1 MEATIS
7 TPPVVYPEISPPAL
21 SSNKSKK
28 KLTKLEAIR
37 GFAAAYVVLH
47 HLFSKKLIIAGKDF
61 SVLFRF
67 GQETVILFF
76 LLSGFVIQYAYLK
89 SKDKSFKTF
98 FFKRFNR
105 IYIPLI
111 CVFIANY
118 IIILISNNNG
128 VSIDWAKLT
137 GNLLMLQDVG
147 SLKPNVICNP
157 FFGNTPLWS
166 LSYEWWFYMLFF
178 VIINKV
184 KDKSSVFVYGL
195 SIIAAVTY
203 VIYPNFVNR
212 ELMYLCIWW
221 IGADMARLYVDGEKI
236 NFKSLRVP
244 LGALMLNIVILIIN
258 VKLQHSKNTIGVS
271 PFLEVR
277 HFSFALISIIAS
289 ILWSKIKWT
298 GFNKTLGLFE
308 VLAPISFGIY
318 ISHWFLV
325 IEAHYFDKLIQNIT
339 LRYLSY
345 IMVCILF
352 SYLVERVIYVGL
364 NKVIL
369 KQAKV

>member
-1 MEATIS
+1 MEAKIL
-7 TPPVVYPEISPPAL
+7 TPPIETLTIP
-21 SSNKSKK
+21 SSKTGKK
-28 KLTKLEAIR
+28 KLTKLEALR

-47 HLFSKKLIIAGKDF
+47 HLFAKKLMIDGKDF

-67 GQETVILFF
+67 GQEAVILFF

-111 CVFIANY
+111 CVFIANH
-118 IIILISNNNG
+118 IVIILSNNG
-128 VSIDWAKLT
+128 RFTIDWFTLT

-157 FFGNTPLWS
+157 FLGNTPLWS

-178 VIINKV
+178 MIVNKV
-184 KDKSSVFVYGL
+184 KDKSSLFVYSL

-203 VIYPNFVNR
+203 AIYPNFVNR
-212 ELMYLCIWW
+212 ELMYLCLWW
-221 IGADMARLYVDGEKI
+221 IGADMAKLYVNGEKI
-236 NFKSLRVP
+236 DFKSFKIP
-244 LGALMLNIVILIIN
+244 LSALVINIVILIIN
-258 VKLQHSKNTIGVS
+258 VKLQHSKNSIGVS

-277 HFSFALISIIAS
+277 HFSFALLSVVAA
-289 ILWSKIKWT
+289 ILWSRIKWAV
-298 GFNKTLGLFE
+298 FNQTLGLFE
-308 VLAPISFGIY
+308 ALAPISFGIY

-325 IEAHYFDKLIQNIT
+325 IEAHYFDKLISNVP

-345 IMVCILF
+345 IIVCILF
-352 SYLVERVIYVGL
+352 AYLVERVIYVGL
-364 NKVIL
+364 NKIIL
-369 KQAKV
+369 KRVKV

>member
-1 MEATIS
+1 
-7 TPPVVYPEISPPAL
+7 
-21 SSNKSKK
+21 
-28 KLTKLEAIR
+28 
-37 GFAAAYVVLH
+37 
-47 HLFSKKLIIAGKDF
+47 
-61 SVLFRF
+61 
-67 GQETVILFF
+67 
-76 LLSGFVIQYAYLK
+76 YAYLK

-118 IIILISNNNG
+118 IVILISNNNG

-203 VIYPNFVNR
+203 VVYPNFVNR

-221 IGADMARLYVDGEKI
+221 IGADMARLYVNGEKI
-236 NFKSLRVP
+236 DFKSIKVP
-244 LGALMLNIVILIIN
+244 LGALVLNIVILIIN

-277 HFSFALISIIAS
+277 HFSFALVSIIGAV
-289 ILWSKIKWT
+289 LWSKIKWA

-325 IEAHYFDKLIQNIT
+325 IEAHYFDKLIQNVP
-339 LRYLSY
+339 LRYLCY
-345 IMVCILF
+345 IIVCILF
-352 SYLVERVIYVGL
+352 SYLVERVIYAGL

-369 KQAKV
+369 KRAKIQ